1 MQQYIGIDVGGTHVK
16 YGVINSDG
24 EELTHYQF
32 DTPEDASTFTRKWQD
47 VVARCQQDYDIAAI
61 GVSFPGHI
69 NPHNGHAAKAGA
81 LAYLDDVNLME
92 LFSGLTDLPLV
103 VENDANCAALG
114 EMWRGAGQH
123 YDNLVCITIG
133 TGIGGGII
141 VGRELYRGAHF
152 HAGEFGV
159 MPVGNNGESMHKI
172 ASTSG
177 LMASCRQAL
186 ALPAEEM
193 PPADVIFERM
203 ATDVHLREA
212 VNDWARY
219 LSRGVYSV
227 ISMFDPGVVL
237 IGGGISEQEK
247 LYPLLTR
254 HLETLKCGRRSRCR
268 FSPANWEI
276 RRAGWAPSG
285 WRSKSS
291 IEANVLRLIRPAL
304 STQAR

>member
-24 EELTHYQF
+24 EELTHHQF

-141 VGRELYRGAHF
+141 VGREPYRGAHF

-237 IGGGISEQEK
+237 IGGGNK
-247 LYPLLTR
+247 RTGKAL
-254 HLETLKCGRRSRCR
+254 
-268 FSPANWEI
+268 PAPD
-276 RRAGWAPSG
+276 AAS
-285 WRSKSS
+285 
-291 IEANVLRLIRPAL
+291 
-304 STQAR
+304 

>member
-1 MQQYIGIDVGGTHVK
+1 
-16 YGVINSDG
+16 
-24 EELTHYQF
+24 
-32 DTPEDASTFTRKWQD
+32 
-47 VVARCQQDYDIAAI
+47 
-61 GVSFPGHI
+61 
-69 NPHNGHAAKAGA
+69 
-81 LAYLDDVNLME
+81 
-92 LFSGLTDLPLV
+92 
-103 VENDANCAALG
+103 
-114 EMWRGAGQH
+114 
-123 YDNLVCITIG
+123 
-133 TGIGGGII
+133 
-141 VGRELYRGAHF
+141 
-152 HAGEFGV
+152 
-159 MPVGNNGESMHKI
+159 MPP
-172 ASTSG
+172 
-177 LMASCRQAL
+177 AL

-254 HLETLKCGRRSRCR
+254 HLETFEMWEALRCR

-285 WRSKSS
+285 WRSK
-291 IEANVLRLIRPAL
+291 ARPKLTCYAL
-304 STQAR
+304 SGLHRLRRPGKRPRHRAKALHRRAIKFHNLIVSRLTKAQRIWAKLF

>member
-24 EELTHYQF
+24 EELTHHQF

-92 LFSGLTDLPLV
+92 LFSGLTDLK
-103 VENDANCAALG
+103 
-114 EMWRGAGQH
+114 R
-123 YDNLVCITIG
+123 
-133 TGIGGGII
+133 
-141 VGRELYRGAHF
+141 
-152 HAGEFGV
+152 
-159 MPVGNNGESMHKI
+159 
-172 ASTSG
+172 
-177 LMASCRQAL
+177 
-186 ALPAEEM
+186 
-193 PPADVIFERM
+193 
-203 ATDVHLREA
+203 
-212 VNDWARY
+212 
-219 LSRGVYSV
+219 
-227 ISMFDPGVVL
+227 
-237 IGGGISEQEK
+237 
-247 LYPLLTR
+247 
-254 HLETLKCGRRSRCR
+254 LKCGRRSRCR

-291 IEANVLRLIRPAL
+291 IEANVLRLIRPA
-304 STQAR
+304 SPTQAR